1 MCGIAGYVNFNKKSI
16 LNFSAGDLL
25 NVMKNRG
32 PNFQS
37 SFEFKNLKYSLNL
50 FSSRLSIIDLEKR
63 SNQPF
68 RIGNYTLVF
77 NGEIYNY
84 LELKNKLK
92 KLGHQFK
99 TNSDTEVLLKSFIQ
113 WGRKC
118 DEMFDGMWAYAIFDK
133 KMNRLYFSRD
143 NFGQKPFYYYY
154 DENNLVFGSEIK
166 YLFKIGCLKEI
177 NNQKLEKYLNLG
189 YRSIYQNNQTFFKNI
204 KSLESGTNLEI
215 DLVNKKIL
223 TTIYFKKKINS
234 INLKDKDP
242 NIHNPKKL
250 LEILLESLEKKLRC
264 DVPLAYALSGGIDSS
279 ALVCLSKK
287 ILNKDINC
295 YSIIDK
301 SEEYNEI
308 KNIKILEKDLNIE
321 SNKIFL
327 KREKTFLE
335 DLEQLIIYHDSPL
348 STISYY
354 VHSKLSKEVSKNH
367 KVIIS
372 GTGAD
377 ELFCGYYDHFLIDI
391 LSTNSKKKIL
401 DWKKNIRPLVRN
413 KNFKDIN
420 TYKKVFK
427 TKNYF
432 KNSNNQ
438 KIFKKSLDFKE
449 YNLHKDK
456 LRNRNFNEL
465 FYETVPCIVHDDDM
479 NSMKYSIENRSPF
492 LDKEIF
498 NYIKSY
504 PSHLNISN
512 GYGKFLLRQ
521 SLEGIVPKEIL
532 WDKRKIGFNA
542 NINTMMKLDPSFLYM
557 IVSKNEFL
565 NKTIDIGEVLN
576 DYKINRLDNKFIF
589 AIINVYLFLK
599 NFEV

>member
-177 NNQKLEKYLNLG
+177 NYQKLEKYLNLG

-223 TTIYFKKKINS
+223 TTIYFKKKIN
-234 INLKDKDP
+234 L
-242 NIHNPKKL
+242 
-250 LEILLESLEKKLRC
+250 
-264 DVPLAYALSGGIDSS
+264 
-279 ALVCLSKK
+279 
-287 ILNKDINC
+287 
-295 YSIIDK
+295 
-301 SEEYNEI
+301 
-308 KNIKILEKDLNIE
+308 
-321 SNKIFL
+321 
-327 KREKTFLE
+327 
-335 DLEQLIIYHDSPL
+335 
-348 STISYY
+348 
-354 VHSKLSKEVSKNH
+354 
-367 KVIIS
+367 
-372 GTGAD
+372 
-377 ELFCGYYDHFLIDI
+377 
-391 LSTNSKKKIL
+391 
-401 DWKKNIRPLVRN
+401 
-413 KNFKDIN
+413 
-420 TYKKVFK
+420 
-427 TKNYF
+427 
-432 KNSNNQ
+432 
-438 KIFKKSLDFKE
+438 
-449 YNLHKDK
+449 
-456 LRNRNFNEL
+456 
-465 FYETVPCIVHDDDM
+465 
-479 NSMKYSIENRSPF
+479 
-492 LDKEIF
+492 
-498 NYIKSY
+498 
-504 PSHLNISN
+504 
-512 GYGKFLLRQ
+512 
-521 SLEGIVPKEIL
+521 
-532 WDKRKIGFNA
+532 
-542 NINTMMKLDPSFLYM
+542 
-557 IVSKNEFL
+557 
-565 NKTIDIGEVLN
+565 
-576 DYKINRLDNKFIF
+576 
-589 AIINVYLFLK
+589 
-599 NFEV
+599 